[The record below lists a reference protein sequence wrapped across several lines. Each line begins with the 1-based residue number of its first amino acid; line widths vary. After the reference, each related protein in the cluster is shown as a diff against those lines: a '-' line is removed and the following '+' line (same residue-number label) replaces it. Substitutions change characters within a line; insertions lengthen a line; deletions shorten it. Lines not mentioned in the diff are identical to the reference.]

1 MSHPDYP
8 ARLRELVSHCR
19 RTAKTSFELDAKASF
34 RTIAESLSTIAD
46 DIEQSGTQRR

>member
-1 MSHPDYP
+1 MPQPDYP

-19 RTAKTSFELDAKASF
+19 TAAKNSFELDAKASF

-46 DIEQSGTQRR
+46 EIERSSTQRR